1 MARSRNNRID
11 IMLNDEEYAKLK
23 SDVSRAKISQA
34 DYIRRLILNK
44 RIREKPD
51 DRFYNVMFQLTHIG
65 NNLNQIAHKANY
77 LNDIDKEYYESEAKN
92 WTEFMK
98 NVKKE
103 FL

>member
-11 IMLNDEEYAKLK
+11 IMLSDEEYAKLK

-51 DRFYNVMFQLTHIG
+51 DRFYDVMFQLTHIG

-77 LNDIDKEYYESEAKN
+77 LNEIDKSYYEKEARN
-92 WTEFMK
+92 WCEFMNK
-98 NVKKE
+98 VKKE
-103 FL
+103 YL

>member
-11 IMLNDEEYAKLK
+11 IMLSDEEYAKLK

-34 DYIRRLILNK
+34 EYIRRLILNK

-51 DRFYNVMFQLTHIG
+51 DRFYDVMFQLTHIG

-77 LNDIDKEYYESEAKN
+77 LNEIDKSYYENEARN
-92 WTEFMK
+92 WCEFMNK
-98 NVKKE
+98 VKKE
-103 FL
+103 YL

>member
-11 IMLNDEEYAKLK
+11 IMLSDEEYAKLK

-51 DRFYNVMFQLTHIG
+51 DRFYEVMFQLTHIG

-77 LNDIDKEYYESEAKN
+77 LNEIDKDYYEKEAKN
-92 WTEFMK
+92 WCEFMNK
-98 NVKKE
+98 VKKE
-103 FL
+103 YL

>member
-11 IMLNDEEYAKLK
+11 IMLSDEEYAKLK

-34 DYIRRLILNK
+34 EYIRRLILNK

-51 DRFYNVMFQLTHIG
+51 DRFYDVMFQLTHIG

-77 LNDIDKEYYESEAKN
+77 LNEIDKSYYEKEARN
-92 WTEFMK
+92 WCEFMNK
-98 NVKKE
+98 VKKE
-103 FL
+103 YL

>member
-1 MARSRNNRID
+1 MPRVRNNRID
-11 IMLNDEEYAKLK
+11 IMLSDEEYAKLK
-23 SDVSRAKISQA
+23 SDVEKAQISQS

-44 RIREKPD
+44 RLREKPD

-77 LNDIDKEYYESEAKN
+77 LNVIDKNYYIKQAET
-92 WTEFMK
+92 WTEFMNK
-98 NVKKE
+98 IKKE

>member
-11 IMLNDEEYAKLK
+11 IMLSDEEYAKLK

-34 DYIRRLILNK
+34 EYIRRLILNK

-51 DRFYNVMFQLTHIG
+51 DRFYEVMFQLTHIG

-77 LNDIDKEYYESEAKN
+77 LNEIDKDYYEKEAKN
-92 WTEFMK
+92 WCEFMNK
-98 NVKKE
+98 VKKE
-103 FL
+103 YL

>member
-11 IMLNDEEYAKLK
+11 IMLSDEEYAKLK

-34 DYIRRLILNK
+34 EYIRRLILNK

-51 DRFYNVMFQLTHIG
+51 DRFYDVMFQLTHIG

-77 LNDIDKEYYESEAKN
+77 LNEIDKSYYEKEARN
-92 WTEFMK
+92 WCEFMNK
-98 NVKKE
+98 VKKE
-103 FL
+103 YF

>member
-11 IMLNDEEYAKLK
+11 IMLSDEEYAKLK

-34 DYIRRLILNK
+34 EYIRRLILNK

-51 DRFYNVMFQLTHIG
+51 DRFYDVMFQLTHIG

-77 LNDIDKEYYESEAKN
+77 LNEIDKDYYEKEAKN
-92 WTEFMK
+92 WCEFMNK
-98 NVKKE
+98 VKKE
-103 FL
+103 YL